1 MNMYDIIFNSGQP
14 DVNFKDAIYGVAVG
28 YRAMCAGYHTLA
40 LGHYA
45 RAYRPHSVAI
55 GPSSHIKSEGA
66 IGLGYSRYDGSG
78 CVAFAMMASDA
89 AFGDIPAYKFE
100 DKSKIR
106 VGDIIRINNDTHSVI
121 VIKDN
126 GGSKYTIAEGNYNSS
141 VNYGRIIDLSKTGF
155 TNGFTRYPKN

>member
-1 MNMYDIIFNSGQP
+1 MKIFIALFLITFIHTSDSDLYDATRIYNAIMGLQSKYPQGYSWNNSNKYSWG
-14 DVNFKDAIYGVAVG
+14 
-28 YRAMCAGYHTLA
+28 T
-40 LGHYA
+40 
-45 RAYRPHSVAI
+45 SV
-55 GPSSHIKSEGA
+55 A

-89 AFGDIPAYKFE
+89 AFGD
-100 DKSKIR
+100 KSKIR
-106 VGDIIRINNDTHSVI
+106 VWDIIRINNDTHSVI

>member
-1 MNMYDIIFNSGQP
+1 MMKIFIALLLITFIHTSDSDLYDATRIYNAIMGLQSKYPQGYSWNNSNKYSWG
-14 DVNFKDAIYGVAVG
+14 
-28 YRAMCAGYHTLA
+28 T
-40 LGHYA
+40 
-45 RAYRPHSVAI
+45 SV
-55 GPSSHIKSEGA
+55 A